1 MFKSP
6 EIKVKPPLQPMLVSE
21 ASRIYNAVLEASV
34 GVDAGMIRIISNI
47 LLNENHVGIV
57 VQCLLTLTEID
68 IIFNL
73 TIF

>member
-1 MFKSP
+1 VFKSP